1 MRASA
6 PAPRLHYFAA
16 MGSIRALALLI
27 ALVVGAGC
35 QATTKARS
43 DLAAAGLES
52 SSPMTIRAEP
62 PEGDALSPASSPP
75 PPQEF
80 VAVARLADIH
90 FDYDAHDIRPAD
102 RPILDE
108 NAVWLKANPNAL
120 LLVEG
125 HTDERG
131 TSEYNLGL
139 GDLRAAAAM
148 SYLIAQGVPAGRMVA
163 ISYGKERP
171 VCTDPNE
178 ACWAQN
184 RRAHFL
190 AKPR

>member
-1 MRASA
+1 M
-6 PAPRLHYFAA
+6 A
-16 MGSIRALALLI
+16 MGSIRVLALLI
-27 ALVVGAGC
+27 VLVLGVGC
-35 QATTKARS
+35 QATRKAQS
-43 DLAAAGLES
+43 DLAASTVGS
-52 SSPMTIRAEP
+52 SSPVTTRVEP
-62 PEGDALSPASSPP
+62 PEADALSPGSSPP

-80 VAVARLADIH
+80 VAVARLGDIH
-90 FDYDAHDIRPAD
+90 FDYDAHEIRPVD
-102 RPILDE
+102 MPILDE
-108 NAVWLKANPNAL
+108 NAAWLQANPGAL
-120 LLVEG
+120 LLIEG

-139 GDLRAAAAM
+139 GDLRAGAALN
-148 SYLIAQGVPAGRMVA
+148 YLITRGVPAARMVA

-171 VCTDPNE
+171 VCTDPYE

>member
-1 MRASA
+1 
-6 PAPRLHYFAA
+6 
-16 MGSIRALALLI
+16 MGSIRVLAAVT
-27 ALVVGAGC
+27 ALVFSAGC
-35 QATTKARS
+35 QTMTKAS
-43 DLAAAGLES
+43 PDLAAS
-52 SSPMTIRAEP
+52 SLASPSAMTKSAEP
-62 PEGDALSPASSPP
+62 PDADALSPASSPP

-80 VAVARLADIH
+80 VTVARLADIH
-90 FDYDAHDIRPAD
+90 FDYDAHDIRTAD
-102 RPILDE
+102 MPILDE
-108 NAVWLKANPNAL
+108 NAVWLKANPSAL
-120 LLVEG
+120 LLIEG

-148 SYLIAQGVPAGRMVA
+148 SYLLALGVPAARMVA

>member
-1 MRASA
+1 MV
-6 PAPRLHYFAA
+6 A
-16 MGSIRALALLI
+16 MGSIRVLALLI
-27 ALVVGAGC
+27 VLVLGVGC
-35 QATTKARS
+35 QATTKAQS
-43 DLAAAGLES
+43 DLAASTVES
-52 SSPMTIRAEP
+52 SSPVTTRAEP
-62 PEGDALSPASSPP
+62 PDADALSPGSSPP

-102 RPILDE
+102 TPILDE
-108 NAVWLKANPNAL
+108 NAAWLKANPNAL
-120 LLVEG
+120 LLIEG

-139 GDLRAAAAM
+139 GDLRAAAALN
-148 SYLIAQGVPAGRMVA
+148 YLITRGVPAARMVA

-178 ACWAQN
+178 PCWAQN

>member
-1 MRASA
+1 
-6 PAPRLHYFAA
+6 
-16 MGSIRALALLI
+16 MGSIRVLALLSV
-27 ALVVGAGC
+27 LVLGAGC
-35 QATTKARS
+35 QTMTKAQS
-43 DLAAAGLES
+43 DRAASSVES
-52 SSPMTIRAEP
+52 SSPVAMRAEP
-62 PEGDALSPASSPP
+62 PEADALSPATPPP

-90 FDYDAHDIRPAD
+90 FDYDDHDVRPAD
-102 RPILDE
+102 TPILDE
-108 NAVWLKANPNAL
+108 NAAWLKANPNVL
-120 LLVEG
+120 LLIEG
-125 HTDERG
+125 HADERG

-148 SYLIAQGVPAGRMVA
+148 SYLLAQGVPAGRMVA

-171 VCTDPNE
+171 ICADHVE

-190 AKPR
+190 IKPR